1 MSGPVESWVDS
12 VSQGE
17 LERVVKSGLSRAGT
31 RRVVLETR
39 RVESGWPRDFCQV
52 KLVESGGVLDV

>member
-17 LERVVKSGLSRAGT
+17 LERVVSGLSRAGT

-39 RVESGWPRDFCQV
+39 RVESGWSRDSSRWNSSSQ
-52 KLVESGGVLDV
+52 GGVLDV